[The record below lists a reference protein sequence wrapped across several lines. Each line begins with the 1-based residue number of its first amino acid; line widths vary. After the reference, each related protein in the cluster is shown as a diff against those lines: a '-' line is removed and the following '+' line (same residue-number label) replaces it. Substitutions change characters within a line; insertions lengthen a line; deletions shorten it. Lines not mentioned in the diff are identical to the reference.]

1 MSLLTRALDP
11 AGYSNC
17 LAALRSEQSQICSRT
32 ERKYTSLHP
41 AVERDLAMYILRSP
55 DFGEGLNKGILLT
68 GGTGIGKTVLVQSL
82 CNVLSSA
89 HGFPCRTLDMMSVQK
104 AYRRGAADMTEVENI
119 VERSPLLMLD
129 DISEENSEA
138 KTFGNSV
145 NIGYELLST
154 RHSLWVS
161 KGFLTFATSNADV
174 KRIEEKYGPRIGSR
188 LQEMFNIISL
198 GGKDM
203 RREG

>member
-1 MSLLTRALDP
+1 MLLTRALDP
-11 AGYSNC
+11 AGRSNC
-17 LAALRSEQSQICSRT
+17 LKALEAEQTEMCSRT
-32 ERKYTSLHP
+32 GRSYRSTHMLLED
-41 AVERDLAMYILRSP
+41 DLARYILRDRSFRG
-55 DFGEGLNKGILLT
+55 DLNKGILLT

-104 AYRRGAADMTEVENI
+104 AYRRGGPDMAEVESI

-154 RHSLWVS
+154 RHSLWAS